1 MATNAEERKARIA
14 AARKGSLRLMQMDA
28 NGTLDKIIE
37 GKAGDIN
44 DSLISEDANVT
55 TESLM
60 SSKREDRMNRMPTG
74 RMGVAAANV
83 PSVIRESFQNQPP
96 VNESLTTSSVLDD
109 VFSLNDFQPSITQPI
124 MEEVQRPQQQ
134 QVQTV
139 SAGIDYPMIRTIV
152 EDIVRKYSQSLKK
165 NILNESA
172 GGGAEVNT
180 IALGKTFKFLDN
192 KGNIYEC
199 TMKKVGNINNKK
211 SVNG

>member
-28 NGTLDKIIE
+28 NGTLDKLME
-37 GKAGDIN
+37 GRADEIN
-44 DSLISEDANVT
+44 DSLTSADANVT
-55 TESLM
+55 SESLM
-60 SSKREDRMNRMPTG
+60 SSKREDRVKRMPTG

-83 PSVIRESFQNQPP
+83 PSIIRESFQNQPP
-96 VNESLTTSSVLDD
+96 VSENMTTSSVLDD
-109 VFSLNDFQPSITQPI
+109 MFSLEDIQPQRKQQITEQAAP
-124 MEEVQRPQQQ
+124 VQQSFTTSG
-134 QVQTV
+134 V
-139 SAGIDYPMIRTIV
+139 DYPMIRTIV
-152 EDIVRKYSQSLKK
+152 EDIVRKYAQSLKK
-165 NILNESA
+165 NLVTE
-172 GGGAEVNT
+172 GVGGAEVNT

>member
-1 MATNAEERKARIA
+1 MAINAEERKARIA
-14 AARKGSLRLMQMDA
+14 AARNNSLRLMKMDA

-60 SSKREDRMNRMPTG
+60 SSKIDRSTQPIPTG
-74 RMGVAAANV
+74 GRMSIAAGNV
-83 PSVIRESFQNQPP
+83 PSVIRESFNSNPP
-96 VNESLTTSSVLDD
+96 ISEEMVSSSVLDD
-109 VFSLNDFQPSITQPI
+109 MFGLMN
-124 MEEVQRPQQQ
+124 VQPQQKKQ
-134 QVQTV
+134 QITEQAKAAPVQQSFSTG
-139 SAGIDYPMIRTIV
+139 GIDYPMIRTIV
-152 EDIVRKYSQSLKK
+152 EDIVRKYTQSLKK
-165 NILNESA
+165 NLVTEGTGN
-172 GGGAEVNT
+172 AEVNT

>member
-28 NGTLDKIIE
+28 NGTLDKLME
-37 GKAGDIN
+37 GRADEIN
-44 DSLISEDANVT
+44 DSLTSADANVT
-55 TESLM
+55 SESLM
-60 SSKREDRMNRMPTG
+60 STKREDRVKRMPTG

-83 PSVIRESFQNQPP
+83 PSIIRESFQNQPP
-96 VNESLTTSSVLDD
+96 VSENMTTSSVLDD
-109 VFSLNDFQPSITQPI
+109 MFSLEDLQPRGKQQITEQVAP
-124 MEEVQRPQQQ
+124 VQQSFTTNG
-134 QVQTV
+134 V
-139 SAGIDYPMIRTIV
+139 DYPMIRTIV
-152 EDIVRKYSQSLKK
+152 EDIVRKYAQSLKK
-165 NILNESA
+165 NLVTE
-172 GGGAEVNT
+172 GVGGAEVNT

>member
-1 MATNAEERKARIA
+1 MATNTEERKARIA

-28 NGTLDKIIE
+28 NGTLDKLTE
-37 GKAGDIN
+37 GKFDQIN
-44 DSLISEDANVT
+44 DSLTSADANVT
-55 TESLM
+55 SSSLM
-60 SSKREDRMNRMPTG
+60 SSSREDRMNRMPTG

-109 VFSLNDFQPSITQPI
+109 VFGDVLTEQTITQPV
-124 MEEVQRPQQQ
+124 MKQVQQQPQQAF
-134 QVQTV
+134 TTG
-139 SAGIDYPMIRTIV
+139 AGVDYPMIRTIV

-165 NILNESA
+165 NILNEST
-172 GGGAEVNT
+172 GNGTEINT

>member
-44 DSLISEDANVT
+44 DSLMSEDANVT

-83 PSVIRESFQNQPP
+83 PSVIRESFQSQPP

-109 VFSLNDFQPSITQPI
+109 VFGDVLTEQTITQPV
-124 MEEVQRPQQQ
+124 MKQVQQQ
-134 QVQTV
+134 QPQQTFTTG
-139 SAGIDYPMIRTIV
+139 AGVDYPMIRTIV

>member
-28 NGTLDKIIE
+28 NGTLDKLME
-37 GKAGDIN
+37 GRADEIN
-44 DSLISEDANVT
+44 DSLTSADANVT
-55 TESLM
+55 SASLM
-60 SSKREDRMNRMPTG
+60 STKREDRVKRMPTG

-83 PSVIRESFQNQPP
+83 PSIIRESFQNQPP
-96 VNESLTTSSVLDD
+96 VSENMTTSSVLDD
-109 VFSLNDFQPSITQPI
+109 MFSLEDLQPRGKQQITEQVAP
-124 MEEVQRPQQQ
+124 VQQSFTTGG
-134 QVQTV
+134 V
-139 SAGIDYPMIRTIV
+139 DYPMIRTIV
-152 EDIVRKYSQSLKK
+152 EDIVRKYAQSLKK
-165 NILNESA
+165 NLVTE
-172 GGGAEVNT
+172 GVGGAEVNT